1 MYKRRSF
8 MRPVCE
14 FAKMLSVRDLVWGV
28 GITLFFA
35 YFFYRSFWAIPF
47 MVPVG
52 ILTIRLRQE
61 KDQKE
66 KNRYHLEQ
74 FKECIIS
81 VETSLRA
88 GYAVENAFV
97 ESIRDMKMMF
107 GESSRIVGE
116 LLFIQKGLR
125 NNETLESLLLAVARE
140 SVNGEVAEFAEVF
153 SIAKR
158 NSGNVSGVIDIY
170 SEIISQRLESEQEIQ
185 TLLASKRMEQRIMNV
200 MPFAMVLYL
209 DFANPGYFDVLF
221 HNLTGVILMS
231 ACLIVYLTAFLWSE
245 KIFNKTYG

>member
-1 MYKRRSF
+1 MYKRKSF

-14 FAKMLSVRDLVWGV
+14 FAKTLSVKALVCGV
-28 GITLFFA
+28 GITLFFS

-52 ILTIRLRQE
+52 ILTIRMRQKKE
-61 KDQKE
+61 QKE

-107 GESSRIVGE
+107 GESSRIVEE
-116 LLFIQKGLR
+116 LVFIQKGLR
-125 NNETLESLLLAVARE
+125 NNETLESLLLAVAKG

-170 SEIISQRLESEQEIQ
+170 REIISQRLESEQEIL

-200 MPFAMVLYL
+200 MPFTMVLYL

-221 HNLTGVILMS
+221 HNFTGVILMS